1 MIHVKYFG
9 LKNSY
14 RVKVQ
19 ISADPIDMASQ
30 IKVVGWPVLAN
41 LYNTPSMPS
50 VGGFSVN
57 GLTNITCIEIIT
69 INKIFILNAAISS
82 VFLLKLNINANF
94 FELCL
99 IVLT

>member
-1 MIHVKYFG
+1 
-9 LKNSY
+9 
-14 RVKVQ
+14 
-19 ISADPIDMASQ
+19 
-30 IKVVGWPVLAN
+30 
-41 LYNTPSMPS
+41 MPS

>member
-30 IKVVGWPVLAN
+30 IKVVG
-41 LYNTPSMPS
+41 
-50 VGGFSVN
+50 
-57 GLTNITCIEIIT
+57 
-69 INKIFILNAAISS
+69 
-82 VFLLKLNINANF
+82 
-94 FELCL
+94 
-99 IVLT
+99 